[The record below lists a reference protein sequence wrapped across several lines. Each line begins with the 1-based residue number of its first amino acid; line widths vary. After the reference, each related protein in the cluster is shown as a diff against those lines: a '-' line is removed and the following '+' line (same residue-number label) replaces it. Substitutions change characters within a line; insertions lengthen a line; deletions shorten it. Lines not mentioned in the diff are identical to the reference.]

1 MKGIKLDQSNS
12 VSLLAMI
19 YYIFVSVNALT
30 YYAMTTLQT
39 FFAVVKRLSSVF
51 EMEEYESKREEILD
65 KSKV

>member
-19 YYIFVSVNALT
+19 YYIFVSVNAMT

-51 EMEEYESKREEILD
+51 EMEEYE
-65 KSKV
+65 